1 MKKVSDFIVTEN
13 IILNKDYF
21 LIVAKSPDTMP
32 EMFPGQFVDV
42 RVENSQT
49 TFLRRP
55 FSINDVDYENNLI
68 YILIQIVGDGSRK
81 LSQLKKGD
89 KIDMVYPLGNTFTM
103 PSAEDKEVLLI
114 GGGVGL
120 APMLFLGKE
129 ISKQG
134 LKPKFLIGARKKD
147 GLLELD
153 EFNKYGDVYLTTE
166 DGSEGERGYVTQ
178 HSILTKS
185 NIKFDKIY
193 TCGPEPMMKAV
204 AAHATR
210 NNIWCE
216 VSLENTMGCGFGV
229 CLCCV
234 TETKQGHKCVCTE
247 GPVFN
252 INDLTW

>member
-1 MKKVSDFIVTEN
+1 MKKVSDFIITEN
-13 IILNKDYF
+13 ISLNKDYF
-21 LIVAKSPDTMP
+21 LLVAKSPDTMP

-55 FSINDVDYENNLI
+55 FSINDVDYEKQLI
-68 YILIQIVGDGSRK
+68 YILIQIVGDGSKK
-81 LSQLKKGD
+81 LSVLKEGD

-103 PSAEDKEVLLI
+103 PSKGDKEVLLI

-134 LKPKFLIGARKKD
+134 LKPKFLIGARNEN

-153 EFNKYGDVYLTTE
+153 EFNKYGDVYMTTE
-166 DGSEGERGYVTQ
+166 DGSAGEKGYVTQ
-178 HSILTKS
+178 HSILTDS
-185 NIKFDKIY
+185 NINFDKIY

-204 AAHATR
+204 AAHAVKNDT
-210 NNIWCE
+210 WCE

-234 TETKQGHKCVCTE
+234 TETTAGHKCVCTD